1 MHLDQEISRQC
12 LDILH
17 LTHDCYDD
25 DISRLLT
32 IASELVRSGS

>member
-25 DISRLLT
+25 ISRLLT